1 MKIDHLKIIEENNH
15 EDIMKIFQRKKNK
28 NKNNSKTKCLS
39 HRMGKTKYKSIIASD
54 YVSFPLGLIKNA
66 D

>member
-28 NKNNSKTKCLS
+28 
-39 HRMGKTKYKSIIASD
+39 YKSIIASD